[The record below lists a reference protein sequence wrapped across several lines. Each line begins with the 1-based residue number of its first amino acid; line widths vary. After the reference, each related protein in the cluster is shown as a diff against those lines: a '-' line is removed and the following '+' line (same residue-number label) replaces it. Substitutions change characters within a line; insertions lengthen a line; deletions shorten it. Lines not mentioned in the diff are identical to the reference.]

1 MPSVL
6 SIFADES
13 GEWGKRSEYYLITL
27 VFHDQSKDISLAL
40 ERYRQSLA
48 DYGLPDVPFHAGPLL
63 TGHDAY
69 EGMSLSERKRL
80 LGLFVIMTRRLP
92 ITYRTL
98 CIVKVI
104 LTITA
109 NVLKRNSNA
118 ILLIYFWRI
127 FRISILM
134 ALSRC
139 ITTVANR

>member
-92 ITYRTL
+92 ITYRTF
-98 CIVKVI
+98 VI

>member
-69 EGMSLSERKRL
+69 EGMGSARKVAHF
-80 LGLFVIMTRRLP
+80 GSWP
-92 ITYRTL
+92 
-98 CIVKVI
+98 
-104 LTITA
+104 
-109 NVLKRNSNA
+109 S
-118 ILLIYFWRI
+118 
-127 FRISILM
+127 M
-134 ALSRC
+134 AR
-139 ITTVANR
+139 

>member
-69 EGMSLSERKRL
+69 EGMGSARVFAHF
-80 LGLFVIMTRRLP
+80 GLRP
-92 ITYRTL
+92 
-98 CIVKVI
+98 
-104 LTITA
+104 
-109 NVLKRNSNA
+109 SP
-118 ILLIYFWRI
+118 WR
-127 FRISILM
+127 
-134 ALSRC
+134 
-139 ITTVANR
+139 

>member
-1 MPSVL
+1 M
-6 SIFADES
+6 
-13 GEWGKRSEYYLITL
+13 
-27 VFHDQSKDISLAL
+27 
-40 ERYRQSLA
+40 A

-92 ITYRTL
+92 ITYRTF
-98 CIVKVI
+98 VHRKSDFDDNRQRFE
-104 LTITA
+104 A
-109 NVLKRNSNA
+109 QLKRDIVN
-118 ILLIYFWRI
+118 LLWRI